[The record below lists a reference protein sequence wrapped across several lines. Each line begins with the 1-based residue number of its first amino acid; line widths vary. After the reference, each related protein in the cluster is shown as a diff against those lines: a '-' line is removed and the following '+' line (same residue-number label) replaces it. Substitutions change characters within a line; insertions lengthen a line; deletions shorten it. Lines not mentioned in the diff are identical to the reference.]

1 MDPTTRTKIAIP
13 RGVGEADVKNG
24 MKPNNPPEF
33 VGWDDVVD
41 CRDEFD
47 VTMEVV
53 VALLFV
59 MMV

>member
-1 MDPTTRTKIAIP
+1 MT
-13 RGVGEADVKNG
+13 NG

-41 CRDEFD
+41 CRDEFE

-53 VALLFV
+53 VTVLFV
-59 MMV
+59 MLV